1 LFIIRIEERDRRIL
15 NRKHASTIN
24 LEGSEF
30 GFPNSSPIFDESK
43 SGDYIYIY
51 IQTLFGNAHLS
62 PPLLCREHGKCSLL
76 IGGKKK
82 VENINTRN

>member
-1 LFIIRIEERDRRIL
+1 MKVKVEI
-15 NRKHASTIN
+15 
-24 LEGSEF
+24 
-30 GFPNSSPIFDESK
+30 
-43 SGDYIYIY
+43 IYIY